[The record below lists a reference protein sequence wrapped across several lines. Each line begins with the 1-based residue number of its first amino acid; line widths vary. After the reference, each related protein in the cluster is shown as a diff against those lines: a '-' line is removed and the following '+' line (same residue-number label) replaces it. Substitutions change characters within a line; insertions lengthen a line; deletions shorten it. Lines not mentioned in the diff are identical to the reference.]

1 MQILVVDDFGPF
13 RQFICSM
20 LREQPELRIVGEA
33 ADGFEAVQKAQE
45 LQPDLILLD
54 IGLPKL
60 DGIAA
65 AGRIRRLAPTA
76 KIIFVSQNSDKEIV
90 REALSD
96 GARGYV
102 LKADVGRELVPAV
115 NAVLRGEKFVS
126 RQFTD
131 SGAVCSLGHFASSA
145 GLHPGPRTATC
156 DRSNFGATTKRND
169 SWP

>member
-1 MQILVVDDFGPF
+1 MQILVVDDFAPF

-45 LQPDLILLD
+45 LQPDLVLLD

-76 KIIFVSQNSDKEIV
+76 KIIFISQNGDVEVV
-90 REALSD
+90 RAALSD
-96 GARGYV
+96 GAKGYI
-102 LKADVGRELVPAV
+102 LKADVKRELVPAV
-115 NAVLRGEKFVS
+115 KAALCGEKFVN
-126 RQFTD
+126 RQLTHH
-131 SGAVCSLGHFASSA
+131 GA
-145 GLHPGPRTATC
+145 
-156 DRSNFGATTKRND
+156 FGEPARIRFSD
-169 SWP
+169 